1 MTKVRIFDPPNRLA
15 KIVQGSEG
23 VCFDE
28 LVAASE
34 DRIELL
40 KDQLQIYVRDQVRRV
55 VWFGSLEEEIIFAR
69 CAELGQAA
77 MNIAD
82 VAGAAQLEQ
91 LGEVAH
97 GIRAMI
103 DSLFCKGVWHT
114 DALEAHITSLALLSH
129 EPPPSAKEG
138 DAILKRL
145 ARMRAAIGVIE

>member
-15 KIVQGSEG
+15 KIVQGVEG
-23 VCFDE
+23 VPFDD

-34 DRIELL
+34 SRIDLMKDEL
-40 KDQLQIYVRDQVRRV
+40 QVYLREQVQRV
-55 VWFGSLEEEIIFAR
+55 IWFGSLEEEIIFAR
-69 CAELGQAA
+69 CASVGQTA

-82 VAGAAQLEQ
+82 VAGAAGLRQ

-114 DALEAHITSLALLSH
+114 DALEAHITSLALLNS
-129 EPPPSAKEG
+129 EPPPGEEEG
-138 DAILKRL
+138 ERILKRL
-145 ARMRAAIGVIE
+145 SRMRAAIGVVE